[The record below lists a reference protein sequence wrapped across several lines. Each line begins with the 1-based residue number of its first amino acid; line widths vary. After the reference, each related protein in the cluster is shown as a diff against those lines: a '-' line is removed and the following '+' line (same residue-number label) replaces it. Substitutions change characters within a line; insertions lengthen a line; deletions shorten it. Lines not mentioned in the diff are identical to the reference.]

1 MRKVHPGF
9 TSGVLPRKL
18 RVQWAWLPSL
28 FPMRVPEEPPI
39 LPGIGR
45 RSSPYAAASRI
56 RSPPRR
62 RKTIRLSTDDSSS
75 GNPLLKSHPRRKP
88 PWTFGD
94 AVSGRNQRPP
104 HHGRLF
110 YHAVVSRSGR
120 RSGCGV
126 HRSTV
131 SPPLSFRPERASRLP
146 HPVIPTGAGVRT
158 HPPCHSERSGP
169 SGLPRPV
176 IPSGGPEG
184 RSRGISCRESDTG
197 GVRAALSRRD
207 PSSVASL
214 PHSG

>member
-131 SPPLSFRPERASRLP
+131 SPPLSFRPERASGLP
-146 HPVIPTGAGVRT
+146 H
-158 HPPCHSERSGP
+158 
-169 SGLPRPV
+169 PV

-184 RSRGISCRESDTG
+184 RSRGIPCRQSDTG

-207 PSSVASL
+207 PSSVADAPSL
-214 PHSG
+214 GMTKKGKTLPRSG